1 MATNPFKEIREPHL
15 HGVWARKGDRAVEV
29 LRIDSCNETWMVF
42 ATINDHVCKAQP
54 DDPAD
59 RRSCLIWARRFL
71 RGDITPD
78 LWPTTHP
85 IHHNAPPGR

>member
-1 MATNPFKEIREPHL
+1 MPTVIFHPIREPNL

-29 LRIDSCNETWMVF
+29 LRTDSCNETGMVF

-59 RRSCLIWARRFL
+59 RRSCLAWAQRFL
-71 RGDITPD
+71 RGQITPD
-78 LWPTTHP
+78 VWPATYP
-85 IHHNAPPGR
+85 IHRESHVD